1 MTDTKNGL
9 LKANLC
15 SAEARQQVNSTDTF
29 PSVRNGLR
37 IPCHELPKQ
46 MIVAIDGWAQTG
58 KNTAGELVAEAI
70 DGVLVDSG
78 RFYRAMTQACL
89 NAGVDLD
96 NATAVISFC
105 RETTIE
111 VRMDRDGGKV
121 DEALV
126 AVSSQWF
133 GKSDLQHV
141 GAETPKVARLPAVR
155 QVVNAAL
162 RLCAGYGRV
171 VMLGRDIGGVVF
183 PETSFKYFL
192 DASEEI
198 REQRHLRSTQT
209 HGAVQRDLQDQ
220 KQTTFAVDALLIDT
234 GKLEP
239 TEVRAIIMR
248 SLLCRAAQPLPA
260 IRKEC
265 AGAQ

>member
-1 MTDTKNGL
+1 MKTDTKNEPIRTD
-9 LKANLC
+9 LC
-15 SAEARQQVNSTDTF
+15 PAQARQSLNSGHTF
-29 PSVRNGLR
+29 PPTSTALR

-58 KNTAGELVAEAI
+58 KNTSGELVAEAI

-89 NAGVDLD
+89 NAAVDLG
-96 NATAVISFC
+96 NPAAVIRFC

-111 VRMDRDGGKV
+111 VRLGRDGGKV

-126 AVSSQWF
+126 GVNGEWF
-133 GKSDLQHV
+133 GKAELQRV

-155 QVVNAAL
+155 EVVNAAL
-162 RLCAGYGRV
+162 RLCAGHGRV

-183 PETSFKYFL
+183 PETPFKYFL
-192 DASEEI
+192 DAAEDI

-209 HGAVQRDLQDQ
+209 QGAVQRDRQDQ
-220 KQTTFAVDALLIDT
+220 KQTAFAVDALLIDT

-239 TEVRAIIMR
+239 AEVRAVIMH
-248 SLLCRAAQPLPA
+248 SLLCRTAEQQKRAT
-260 IRKEC
+260 
-265 AGAQ
+265 G

>member
-1 MTDTKNGL
+1 MKTDTKNEL
-9 LKANLC
+9 IRTDWCLAQ
-15 SAEARQQVNSTDTF
+15 ARQSLNSADTF
-29 PSVRNGLR
+29 PPTSTALR

-58 KNTAGELVAEAI
+58 KNTSGELVAEAI

-89 NAGVDLD
+89 NAGVDLS
-96 NATAVISFC
+96 NSAAVIRFC

-111 VRMDRDGGKV
+111 VRMVRDGGKV

-126 AVSSQWF
+126 GVNGEWF
-133 GKSDLQHV
+133 DKAELQRV
-141 GAETPKVARLPAVR
+141 GAETPKVARLPEVR
-155 QVVNAAL
+155 DVVNAAL
-162 RLCAGYGRV
+162 RLCAGHGRV

-183 PETSFKYFL
+183 PETPFKYFL

-209 HGAVQRDLQDQ
+209 QGAVQRDRQDQ
-220 KQTTFAVDALLIDT
+220 KQTAFAVDALLIDT

-239 TEVRAIIMR
+239 AEVRAVIIR
-248 SLLCRAAQPLPA
+248 SILCRASDQ
-260 IRKEC
+260 KKM
-265 AGAQ
+265 GHD